1 MKQHPSEADLAL
13 YAGGDLPFWQGLRL
27 AWHLRGCESCR
38 REAERFRAALA
49 SIREE
54 AAASAVSD
62 WDALEAEMRANIRLG
77 WTAGELVRPERQ
89 TDVTLRHDW
98 RSLAVVSAALAVV
111 AVVGWTLHRPG
122 GAAEPRAPETG
133 IALQSTAE
141 GFSVR
146 WSAEDAAWL
155 GAGRAPV
162 AAAVSWDG
170 SVRAPF
176 VDEETGQVT
185 IYNVAAQ

>member
-1 MKQHPSEADLAL
+1 MKRHPAEADLAL
-13 YAGGDLPFWQGLRL
+13 YAGGDLPFWQGLRM
-27 AWHLRGCESCR
+27 AWHLRACESCR
-38 REAERFRAALA
+38 HEVEQFRAALA

-54 AAASAVSD
+54 ETTSAVPD
-62 WDALEAEMRANIRLG
+62 WESLEAEMRANIRLG

-89 TDVTLRHDW
+89 RDALLRHDW
-98 RSLAVVSAALAVV
+98 RSLAVVSASLAVV

-122 GAAEPRAPETG
+122 GAAISRAPETG

-146 WSAEDAAWL
+146 WSKEDAAWL
-155 GAGRAPV
+155 GSGRAPV